1 MKSEMRDEL
10 YAHDQYTLYTRRFN
24 KKLRCTGSAGDACLN
39 IAKDQVASIETI
51 SQATYCGGG

>member
-39 IAKDQVASIETI
+39 IA
-51 SQATYCGGG
+51 